1 MKTKFFILV
10 FLLFL
15 IYFFTISAFAQ
26 TAPGGGSGCATSI
39 SVKRNNGNG
48 HGVCSGDAQLRV
60 IFNPM
65 PLPEN
70 IPLLTAIYYQGQLS
84 TKVSL
89 PVVGDIVTE
98 GQGYVSYCVSAP
110 LKNNGNQF
118 GIISRSVKISVEFTY
133 TDGTV
138 CRTDVVN

>member
-39 SVKRNNGNG
+39 SVKRNNGN
-48 HGVCSGDAQLRV
+48 AQLRV

>member
-1 MKTKFFILV
+1 MKTKFFILL

-26 TAPGGGSGCATSI
+26 TAGGGSGCATSF

-48 HGVCSGDAQLRV
+48 YGVCNGDAQIRV
-60 IFNPM
+60 VFSPM
-65 PLPEN
+65 PSPGN
-70 IPLLTAIYYQGQLS
+70 IPLLTGIFYQGQPT
-84 TKVSL
+84 TKITL
-89 PVVGDIVTE
+89 PVAGEMVTD
-98 GQGYVSYCVSAP
+98 GQGYISYCIAAP

-118 GIISRSVKISVEFTY
+118 GKISPSIKITLEFTY
-133 TDGTV
+133 QDGTV

>member
-1 MKTKFFILV
+1 
-10 FLLFL
+10 
-15 IYFFTISAFAQ
+15 
-26 TAPGGGSGCATSI
+26 
-39 SVKRNNGNG
+39 
-48 HGVCSGDAQLRV
+48 
-60 IFNPM
+60 
-65 PLPEN
+65 
-70 IPLLTAIYYQGQLS
+70 LLTAIYYQGQLS